1 MELISKIKKDNI
13 FLPFLFGLIGILA
26 FEPFGLKFLLF
37 LSYGYLFYKLT
48 YQEKNISFKT
58 KISTLISWFI
68 GHWLIGTSWI
78 IVSIYYYGNTGLI
91 ISIILFLLLCCACF
105 AFYFSPFLLLKFY
118 KKKYPFKALLLF
130 ISVLT
135 LIELGR
141 NFFLGGFPWLR
152 PGIIFN
158 ESILSFLLPVIGT
171 TGASF
176 LFYFLCFIFIRYIK
190 INIYSLIVLILF
202 GTMFQ
207 NNYYTKIDNE
217 NLTKVNFSLVQPSTD
232 PFTKYDPKHLLS
244 VEETL
249 IDLSKSVPSN
259 SEFIVWP
266 EAPLPYPN
274 SDLRFLNIIKQLKIP
289 LVTGTWTYSGDNLH
303 NSILS
308 TSDDN
313 LYNKVKLVPFGEYIP
328 FERILRG
335 LIDFFDLPMSQVRP
349 GKNNIT
355 SLKVGDYIF
364 SPFICFDISFE
375 NLFRK
380 NIDKSSLFVINVSN
394 DSWFG
399 NSIGPYQHLEILK
412 TRANENKIF
421 ILRATNDGISAV
433 ISNKGTIVD
442 KIEKG
447 ESTVLN
453 SYAYT
458 GTERSFYNLFG
469 YYIVFIVMFFCLII
483 NFDTIKRIYESN

>member
-1 MELISKIKKDNI
+1 M
-13 FLPFLFGLIGILA
+13 
-26 FEPFGLKFLLF
+26 
-37 LSYGYLFYKLT
+37 
-48 YQEKNISFKT
+48 
-58 KISTLISWFI
+58 
-68 GHWLIGTSWI
+68 
-78 IVSIYYYGNTGLI
+78 
-91 ISIILFLLLCCACF
+91 
-105 AFYFSPFLLLKFY
+105 
-118 KKKYPFKALLLF
+118 
-130 ISVLT
+130 
-135 LIELGR
+135 
-141 NFFLGGFPWLR
+141 
-152 PGIIFN
+152 
-158 ESILSFLLPVIGT
+158 
-171 TGASF
+171 
-176 LFYFLCFIFIRYIK
+176 
-190 INIYSLIVLILF
+190 
-202 GTMFQ
+202 
-207 NNYYTKIDNE
+207 
-217 NLTKVNFSLVQPSTD
+217 
-232 PFTKYDPKHLLS
+232 
-244 VEETL
+244 
-249 IDLSKSVPSN
+249 
-259 SEFIVWP
+259 
-266 EAPLPYPN
+266 PYPN
-274 SDLRFLNIIKQLKIP
+274 SDLRFLKIIGQLKKP

-308 TSDDN
+308 TSDNN

-458 GTERSFYNLFG
+458 GTKRSFYNLFG

-483 NFDTIKRIYESN
+483 NFDTIKRIYESY